1 MSLLK
6 SRVSS
11 HSYSSVAATD
21 TEDLSINLPQL
32 QVCRQPCHG
41 HDEEAGKCDEDNA
54 EWEVI
59 RLKCRVS
66 PQIHKLPIDYTL
78 TTFVIHTVNLIN

>member
-1 MSLLK
+1 MSISK
-6 SRVSS
+6 SLVSNYS
-11 HSYSSVAATD
+11 CSSVAATD

-32 QVCRQPCHG
+32 QVCRQPGHG

-59 RLKCRVS
+59 RL
-66 PQIHKLPIDYTL
+66 
-78 TTFVIHTVNLIN
+78 NM